1 MKLWLA
7 QVVLQLFLALG
18 LSPFVSGFIRKLKAV
33 LQNRRGP
40 SLWQPY
46 HDLFKWVRKGT
57 VVSQQ
62 ASWLFR
68 ATPYVSFL
76 TALMVSL
83 MVPMVTA
90 VVPLSYFGGVL
101 AVVYLLA
108 LARFFVALAALDTAS
123 AFGGM
128 GSSREM
134 TVSALAEPA
143 MMLSIFTVALTAG
156 STNLSFMVQA
166 ALQHQERFL
175 SPSHI
180 LALAA
185 MFIVLIAETGRLP
198 VDNPATHLEL
208 TMIHEAMI
216 LEYSG
221 HYLALVEWGTAL
233 KQLVLMSLLVNIFF
247 PVGIGGA
254 LTARTVTVGLTAYV
268 VKLLLLACVVALVET
283 SNAKLRL
290 FRVPELLSIGFI
302 LAALALAS
310 SFIF

>member
-101 AVVYLLA
+101 AVVYLLFR
-108 LARFFVALAALDTAS
+108 ARRPRVD
-123 AFGGM
+123 
-128 GSSREM
+128 E
-134 TVSALAEPA
+134 LAEA
-143 MMLSIFTVALTAG
+143 RRLAHADAVAIYWH
-156 STNLSFMVQA
+156 FMDG
-166 ALQHQERFL
+166 LW
-175 SPSHI
+175 I
-180 LALAA
+180 
-185 MFIVLIAETGRLP
+185 
-198 VDNPATHLEL
+198 
-208 TMIHEAMI
+208 
-216 LEYSG
+216 
-221 HYLALVEWGTAL
+221 YL
-233 KQLVLMSLLVNIFF
+233 F
-247 PVGIGGA
+247 
-254 LTARTVTVGLTAYV
+254 
-268 VKLLLLACVVALVET
+268 LLLFLWR
-283 SNAKLRL
+283 SQ
-290 FRVPELLSIGFI
+290 
-302 LAALALAS
+302 
-310 SFIF
+310 

>member
-134 TVSALAEPA
+134 VRFLN
-143 MMLSIFTVALTAG
+143 VAVLVVLMAVAASPTAAAQPTKKSAG
-156 STNLSFMVQA
+156 SKPARGSSRAGARPITK
-166 ALQHQERFL
+166 
-175 SPSHI
+175 SPGSSTRPGP
-180 LALAA
+180 
-185 MFIVLIAETGRLP
+185 MGSRPCRRSWDGRRP
-198 VDNPATHLEL
+198 PA
-208 TMIHEAMI
+208 
-216 LEYSG
+216 
-221 HYLALVEWGTAL
+221 
-233 KQLVLMSLLVNIFF
+233 
-247 PVGIGGA
+247 P
-254 LTARTVTVGLTAYV
+254 
-268 VKLLLLACVVALVET
+268 
-283 SNAKLRL
+283 
-290 FRVPELLSIGFI
+290 
-302 LAALALAS
+302 
-310 SFIF
+310 

>member
-143 MMLSIFTVALTAG
+143 MMLSVFTVALTAG

-221 HYLALVEWGTAL
+221 HYLALIEWGAAL
-233 KQLVLMSLLVNIFF
+233 KQLVLITLLINTFF
-247 PVGIGGA
+247 PFGLSPDWNVPGIA
-254 LTARTVTVGLTAYV
+254 IGLGFYLM
-268 VKLLLLACVVALVET
+268 KLLIICCL
-283 SNAKLRL
+283 
-290 FRVPELLSIGFI
+290 
-302 LAALALAS
+302 
-310 SFIF
+310 

>member
-198 VDNPATHLEL
+198 VEQ
-208 TMIHEAMI
+208 
-216 LEYSG
+216 SG
-221 HYLALVEWGTAL
+221 HAPGIDDDPRSDDPRILRALFSLGGMGDCPEAVSSDEPAGQHFLSGGNRRRSHRSHCDGRADCLCCEAPASGLRGGT
-233 KQLVLMSLLVNIFF
+233 
-247 PVGIGGA
+247 G
-254 LTARTVTVGLTAYV
+254 
-268 VKLLLLACVVALVET
+268 
-283 SNAKLRL
+283 
-290 FRVPELLSIGFI
+290 
-302 LAALALAS
+302 
-310 SFIF
+310 